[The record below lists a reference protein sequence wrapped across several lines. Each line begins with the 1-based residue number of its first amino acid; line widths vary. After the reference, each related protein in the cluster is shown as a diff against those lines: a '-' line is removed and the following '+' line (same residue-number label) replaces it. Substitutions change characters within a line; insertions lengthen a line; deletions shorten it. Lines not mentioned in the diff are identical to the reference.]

1 MKEIIT
7 KEELLRKHF
16 QEQKQKEEKCSHSRP
31 DDAHC
36 ILVDKKPNRITDF
49 EEGAQGLVNWC
60 DSINRI
66 VLDHEERMKKLE
78 GVLSG
83 LIPSK
88 QKHPCEKCRYW
99 VYFGINKVCNASIP
113 CSPGK
118 ETPFMERELVPKDSN
133 HEIIKNWI
141 QRHGLPGT
149 NGYLITLDQMQLLE
163 GKHE

>member
-1 MKEIIT
+1 ME
-7 KEELLRKHF
+7 R
-16 QEQKQKEEKCSHSRP
+16 
-31 DDAHC
+31 
-36 ILVDKKPNRITDF
+36 NRITDL
-49 EEGAQGLVNWC
+49 EVGLKGWIDWC

-99 VYFGINKVCNASIP
+99 INKVCNASIP

-118 ETPFMERELVPKDSN
+118 ETPFIERELVPKDSN
-133 HEIIKNWI
+133 PEIKNWI

-163 GKHE
+163 GKL